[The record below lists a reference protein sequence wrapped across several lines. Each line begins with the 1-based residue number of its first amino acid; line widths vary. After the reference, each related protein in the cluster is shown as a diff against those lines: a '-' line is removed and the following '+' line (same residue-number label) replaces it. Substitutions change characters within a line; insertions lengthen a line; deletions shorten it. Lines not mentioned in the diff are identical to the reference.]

1 VHDPSPRQS
10 DARLARELVEQLL
23 RASLTLTDMLASLIE
38 ELPEDAFPGEDN
50 AAVLLEMVAG
60 TCAPVVGAVGE
71 ASCREA
77 IALIAAVQDRILSD
91 LEAAARLAAELP
103 PDQR

>member
-38 ELPEDAFPGEDN
+38 ELPEEAFPGEDN
-50 AAVLLEMVAG
+50 AAVLLE
-60 TCAPVVGAVGE
+60 
-71 ASCREA
+71 S
-77 IALIAAVQDRILSD
+77 
-91 LEAAARLAAELP
+91 ARMWSLWPQGWAFDSSATA
-103 PDQR
+103 